1 MNFKKIADTSFKFEE
16 ISYSQDFVNKTLLF
30 GNIFVIMFFENNTFT
45 GDRLRRFSLQHLT
58 LP

>member
-1 MNFKKIADTSFKFEE
+1 MNFKKIADKSFKFEE
-16 ISYSQDFVNKTLLF
+16 IFHSQDFINKMLLF
-30 GNIFVIMFFENNTFT
+30 GNIFVMFFENDTFT